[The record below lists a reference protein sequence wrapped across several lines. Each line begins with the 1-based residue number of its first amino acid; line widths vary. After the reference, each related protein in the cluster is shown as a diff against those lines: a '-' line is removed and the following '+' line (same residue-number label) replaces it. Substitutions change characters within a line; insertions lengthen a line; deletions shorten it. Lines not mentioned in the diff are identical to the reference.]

1 MDTLSTAK
9 LTHPAMRHSPPLS
22 DAYPCWGGGGGGG
35 GGGIGDGR
43 GEGRE
48 EEREGRAGERGEGV
62 GLP

>member
-22 DAYPCWGGGGGGG
+22 DAYPCWGGG
-35 GGGIGDGR
+35 IGDGR
-43 GEGRE
+43 GEGREEGRE